1 MVLVFIMYLLVTQ
14 IKAETFSLNVFFRF
28 KLQAQST
35 KSLNYGDFLAAQ
47 IMMKSQTHVRNLI
60 STCKV

>member
-1 MVLVFIMYLLVTQ
+1 MVLVFIMYLLVMQ

-28 KLQAQST
+28 KLQAQFI
-35 KSLNYGDFLAAQ
+35 KSLNYRDFLAAQ
-47 IMMKSQTHVRNLI
+47 IMMKSQTQVRNLI

>member
-1 MVLVFIMYLLVTQ
+1 MVLVFIMYLLVMQ

-28 KLQAQST
+28 KLQAQFI
-35 KSLNYGDFLAAQ
+35 KSLNYRDFQAAQ
-47 IMMKSQTHVRNLI
+47 IMMKSQTQVRNLI

>member
-1 MVLVFIMYLLVTQ
+1 MVLVFIMYLLVMQ

-28 KLQAQST
+28 KLQAQSI
-35 KSLNYGDFLAAQ
+35 KSLNYRDFLAAQ
-47 IMMKSQTHVRNLI
+47 IMMKSQTQVRNLI

>member
-1 MVLVFIMYLLVTQ
+1 MVLVFIMYLLVMQ

-28 KLQAQST
+28 RLQAQSI
-35 KSLNYGDFLAAQ
+35 KSLNYRDFLAAQ
-47 IMMKSQTHVRNLI
+47 IMMKSQTQVRNLI